1 MNTSY
6 QDFNFLQRPCTCIET
21 DHGPDVINFYTNAS
35 SKSSSVIFVKAQA
48 QSLFGDSNVHCLG
61 QKFTA
66 WIKNSLLGSRKS
78 NSLHGSTQIVDI
90 HYLGQI
96 HNLGQNYSIII

>member
-6 QDFNFLQRPCTCIET
+6 QDFNFPQRPCNCIET

-61 QKFTA
+61 QKFIT
-66 WIKNSLLGSRKS
+66 WVKKIEFITWVNPNSRYSLLGPDS
-78 NSLHGSTQIVDI
+78 
-90 HYLGQI
+90 
-96 HNLGQNYSIII
+96 